1 MLIIHQ
7 GWLIM
12 EFFLMGAQILGGLA
26 LFMFSIGQ
34 LSSTLKK
41 VASVRLKTL
50 LQKATANPVKGALIG
65 TLVTFLVQSSSV
77 TVLLLLGFVNA
88 GVMNLRQ
95 AIFVLLGSEIGTTIT
110 AQIVAFK
117 VKILFY
123 PIMALGFA
131 LKTLCTRENVKNSG
145 EIIFALAMI
154 FLAMKI
160 MADGSKPL
168 KDFPFFLELVASL
181 GVYPLLGIG
190 IGALFTAITSSS
202 SATTSLVIAMSMEG
216 VIGLPSGIAL
226 IIGANIGT
234 CVLELI
240 AAVGTSLA
248 ARRTAMAQFMINIIG
263 ALLFYP
269 FLKPFAALISQSAV
283 ELPRL
288 IANAHTF
295 FNITIS
301 LVLMPA
307 IGLLIWLLKK
317 IVPGTEETGLGS
329 YGLLDEKFLATPAVA
344 LYEAEDEVNR
354 MAAIAEEMLRH
365 ARRVFFDD
373 DREAMNSLTDSER
386 QVDAIHDRVSSY
398 LARIS
403 TLMLSARDADKKRA
417 LSHAITDIERVADLA
432 ENIGTYAG
440 QKNVVFSDAAK
451 KELAKVF
458 DNAAQ
463 VYSMA
468 AKALRRTRRALAV
481 DISQL
486 EKEFDEME
494 LMYRK
499 KYLVREDNDASR
511 PVIDALYP
519 TVLQD
524 LQRISDHSN
533 NIAGQ
538 MMRIS

>member
-1 MLIIHQ
+1 MNIL
-7 GWLIM
+7 
-12 EFFLMGAQILGGLA
+12 LMGAQILGGLA

-34 LSSTLKK
+34 LSNTLKK
-41 VASVRLKTL
+41 IASVRLKTL

-95 AIFVLLGSEIGTTIT
+95 AIFVMLGSEIGTTIT

-123 PIMALGFA
+123 PLMALGFA

-145 EIIFALAMI
+145 EIIFSLAMI

-168 KDFPFFLELVASL
+168 KDFPLVLELFASL

-202 SATTSLVIAMSMEG
+202 SATTSMVIAMSMEG

-240 AAVGTSLA
+240 AAVGTNLA
-248 ARRTAMAQFMINIIG
+248 ARRTGMAQFMINIIG
-263 ALLFYP
+263 AALFYP
-269 FLKPFAALISQSAV
+269 FLKPFAALISQTATEV
-283 ELPRL
+283 PRL
-288 IANAHTF
+288 IANAHTV
-295 FNITIS
+295 FNITVS
-301 LVLMPA
+301 LVLMPTV
-307 IGLLIWLLKK
+307 GLLILLLKK
-317 IVPGTEETGLGS
+317 IVPGKDEPPAGA
-329 YGLLDEKFLATPAVA
+329 YGILDHKFLAVPAVA
-344 LYEAEDEVNR
+344 LYEAEEEVNR
-354 MAAIAEEMLRH
+354 MAAIAEEMLH
-365 ARRVFFDD
+365 QARRAFFEN
-373 DREAMNSLTDSER
+373 DREAMNALADNER
-386 QVDAIHDRVSSY
+386 MVDAIHGKLGSY
-398 LARIS
+398 LAQIS
-403 TLMLSARDADKKRA
+403 TLMLTAKDADKKRA

-440 QKNVVFSDAAK
+440 QKNVVFSEAAK
-451 KELAKVF
+451 KDLAKVF

-481 DISQL
+481 DTSQL

-494 LMYRK
+494 MMYRK

-524 LQRISDHSN
+524 LQRISDHAN

-538 MMRIS
+538 VMRIS